1 MTLGASDGRLVR
13 IAVFFD
19 GGYLDE
25 VSRYY
30 KFGHPR
36 RARLSVQGIQAFVRR
51 KVAEFEKVE
60 EHFCQIVESHY
71 FRGRFPAAE
80 AAAAGKLEDQA
91 AFDDILIRAG
101 IVQHHLPIRIGRE
114 GRPQEVGT
122 ELWLSLEA
130 FDLAVHKPFEVCALI
145 CCDSDYV
152 PLARKLSGLGIR
164 TMVLAWDFQYEFT
177 DPQGNR
183 RRKETRTSQALI
195 EACTYPVMMAP
206 LLDDRSKKDDRLL
219 EGLFVD
225 SA

>member
-1 MTLGASDGRLVR
+1 MPPLRRTPRGVHRTLT
-13 IAVFFD
+13 
-19 GGYLDE
+19 
-25 VSRYY
+25 
-30 KFGHPR
+30 
-36 RARLSVQGIQAFVRR
+36 
-51 KVAEFEKVE
+51 
-60 EHFCQIVESHY
+60 
-71 FRGRFPAAE
+71 
-80 AAAAGKLEDQA
+80 
-91 AFDDILIRAG
+91 
-101 IVQHHLPIRIGRE
+101 PIRIGRE

-122 ELWLSLEA
+122 EIWLSLEA
-130 FDLAVHKPFEVCALI
+130 FDLAVHKHFDVCALI

-177 DPQGNR
+177 DPAGNR